1 MHMGIWLGL
10 GLLFYIFF
18 VRQESPPPELIS
30 DANGVN
36 GIELKRSQDG
46 HFYIDGMIQGKRVR
60 FLIDTGAS
68 IVSIQQSLALHM
80 GLNCDRIS
88 TFSTA
93 NGQVKGCTTR
103 VATLSFGPFQIENA
117 NVVILPN
124 LGGKAL
130 LGMNALQRVHI
141 EQKGDRLRL
150 FNP

>member
-1 MHMGIWLGL
+1 MGIWLGL

-46 HFYIDGMIQGKRVR
+46 HFYIDGKIQGKRVR

-80 GLNCDRIS
+80 GLNCDRIDRKS
-88 TFSTA
+88 
-93 NGQVKGCTTR
+93 
-103 VATLSFGPFQIENA
+103 
-117 NVVILPN
+117 VV
-124 LGGKAL
+124 
-130 LGMNALQRVHI
+130 
-141 EQKGDRLRL
+141 
-150 FNP
+150 